1 MEDSPY
7 YEWFEAYGSDEMEAL
22 ARRLESLLPE
32 TVEDV
37 VAERYVEAMRL
48 ERDFFAAH
56 A

>member
-1 MEDSPY
+1 
-7 YEWFEAYGSDEMEAL
+7 
-22 ARRLESLLPE
+22 
-32 TVEDV
+32 VEDV